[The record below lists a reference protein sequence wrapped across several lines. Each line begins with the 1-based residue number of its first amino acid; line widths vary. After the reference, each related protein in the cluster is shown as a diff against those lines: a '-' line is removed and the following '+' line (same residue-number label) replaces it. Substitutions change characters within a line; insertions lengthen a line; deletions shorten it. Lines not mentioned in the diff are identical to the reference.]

1 VENYSIVQTKKINPA
16 LTRPHDPSEEY
27 HTPTTI
33 KRKHIKKASKDTSEM
48 TRQKLLVAMNQRDQP
63 DSKNFLNAQIA
74 FMESLKN
81 KDRLES
87 IFNKNGG
94 KIVVKKKKSSKKVK
108 QNTTK
113 ALSKLLSEEMK
124 KESSR
129 EEELDDAI
137 KNTDYSLEL
146 NEEDVDKIYT
156 MINNHRSNTNLM
168 STV

>member
-1 VENYSIVQTKKINPA
+1 
-16 LTRPHDPSEEY
+16 
-27 HTPTTI
+27 
-33 KRKHIKKASKDTSEM
+33 M

-87 IFNKNGG
+87 IFNKNG

-129 EEELDDAI
+129 
-137 KNTDYSLEL
+137 
-146 NEEDVDKIYT
+146 
-156 MINNHRSNTNLM
+156 
-168 STV
+168 

>member
-1 VENYSIVQTKKINPA
+1 
-16 LTRPHDPSEEY
+16 
-27 HTPTTI
+27 
-33 KRKHIKKASKDTSEM
+33 M

-108 QNTTK
+108 QNT
-113 ALSKLLSEEMK
+113 SKVASQLLSEEIK
-124 KESSR
+124 KESSQQ
-129 EEELDDAI
+129 EEFDEYELQINDAT
-137 KNTDYSLEL
+137 KHGNFSLEL
-146 NEEDVDKIYT
+146 NEEDVDKVYT
-156 MINNHRSNTNLM
+156 TMDDHRSNTNLIFNN
-168 STV
+168 